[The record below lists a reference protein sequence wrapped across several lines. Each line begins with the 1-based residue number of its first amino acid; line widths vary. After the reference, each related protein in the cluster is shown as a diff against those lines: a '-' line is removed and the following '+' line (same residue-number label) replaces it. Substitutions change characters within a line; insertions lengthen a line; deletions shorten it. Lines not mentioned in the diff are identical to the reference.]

1 MPRTTAAAMTTIF
14 NTGSWISTIWDAGA
28 NATESSGVM
37 GALGLASSKKYPV
50 GSIKAY
56 IAGQQNNALVL
67 SSIAQTGVIN
77 ATELAIKAG
86 DLAMQKRGQDRAT
99 EAAKHNVPMIPA
111 APLGDSIM
119 YFENGSVLD
128 TANNILTL
136 SNGKKIDAITG
147 ADWVDPKSIVQLGN
161 GSYLDTANSIL
172 TLSNGTRINTIT
184 GLVV

>member
-1 MPRTTAAAMTTIF
+1 MTTIF

-86 DLAMQKRGQDRAT
+86 DLALQKRTQDRAT
-99 EAAKHNVPMIPA
+99 EAAKHNVPMIPP
-111 APLGDSIM
+111 APLGDSVM